1 MLSLAKDVD
10 AIRMAAQAEAL
21 AALEAKHAE
30 EWREF
35 RERAEAQR
43 QGASKKK
50 LKQINFQLQQEESDL
65 RYRHHEE
72 LEDLEGGDD
81 AATVEEAVV
90 VEDLEAKR
98 REEEERIKAKKLAKA
113 AKKKSKRE
121 AKAKTESARAQADA
135 IEAEEVR
142 RNSERKKECEAISR
156 KLVEVNRRIK
166 DVAADGHCLYRAI
179 ADQSASTYTEVRKT
193 CAAFM
198 ESHESD
204 FAPFI
209 EDESFGDHCAKVR
222 SSAEWGGQPEV
233 LALARALHRPIVVY
247 SRDSAPLRMG
257 EGSDEIVVT
266 YHRDYYALGEH
277 YNSTEPLRP

>member
-1 MLSLAKDVD
+1 
-10 AIRMAAQAEAL
+10 MAAQAEAL
-21 AALEAKHAE
+21 AELEARHEE

-50 LKQINFQLQQEESDL
+50 LKQIEFQLQQEESDL
-65 RYRHHEE
+65 RYRQSNEID
-72 LEDLEGGDD
+72 DLEGCDD

-90 VEDLEAKR
+90 VEDAAAKR
-98 REEEERIKAKKLAKA
+98 REEEERQRAKKLAKA
-113 AKKKSKRE
+113 QKKKSKRE

-142 RNSERKKECEAISR
+142 RNSERKKECEAISK
-156 KLVEVNRRIK
+156 KLVEVNRKIK

-179 ADQSASTYTEVRKT
+179 ADQSDSTYTEVRKT

-198 ESHESD
+198 EAHADD

-222 SSAEWGGQPEV
+222 SSAEWGGQPEL
-233 LALARALHRPIVVY
+233 LALARALQRPIVVY
-247 SRDSAPLRMG
+247 SRDSEPLRMG
-257 EGSDEIVVT
+257 ESDGEELVVT

>member
-1 MLSLAKDVD
+1 
-10 AIRMAAQAEAL
+10 MAAQAGAL
-21 AALEAKHAE
+21 AALEAKHEA

-50 LKQINFQLQQEESDL
+50 LKQLEFQLQQEESDL
-65 RYRHHEE
+65 RYRQHEE
-72 LEDLEGGDD
+72 LDELDGD
-81 AATVEEAVV
+81 AETVEEEPVV
-90 VEDLEAKR
+90 VEDAAARK

-156 KLVEVNRRIK
+156 KLVEINRRIK

-179 ADQSASTYTEVRKT
+179 ADQSDSTYTEVRKT
-193 CAAFM
+193 CASFM
-198 ESHESD
+198 EAHADD

-233 LALARALHRPIVVY
+233 LALARALQRPIVVY

>member
-1 MLSLAKDVD
+1 
-10 AIRMAAQAEAL
+10 MAAQAEAL
-21 AALEAKHAE
+21 AALEAKHEA
-30 EWREF
+30 EWRAF
-35 RERAEAQR
+35 RERAETQR

-65 RYRHHEE
+65 RYRQHEE
-72 LEDLEGGDD
+72 LDELDGGDD
-81 AATVEEAVV
+81 AATVEEPAV
-90 VEDLEAKR
+90 VEDLEAKKR
-98 REEEERIKAKKLAKA
+98 DEEERIKAKKLAKA
-113 AKKKSKRE
+113 AKKKSKRD

-156 KLVEVNRRIK
+156 KLVEINRRIK
-166 DVAADGHCLYRAI
+166 DVAADGHCLYRAV
-179 ADQSASTYTEVRKT
+179 ADQSDSTYTEVRKT

-198 ESHESD
+198 EAHADD

-233 LALARALHRPIVVY
+233 LALARALDRPIVVY
-247 SRDSAPLRMG
+247 SRDSEPLRMG
-257 EGSDEIVVT
+257 ESDGEELVVT

>member
-1 MLSLAKDVD
+1 
-10 AIRMAAQAEAL
+10 MAAQAEAL
-21 AALEAKHAE
+21 AALEAKHEA

-50 LKQINFQLQQEESDL
+50 LKQLEFSLQREESDL
-65 RYRHHEE
+65 RYRQHEE
-72 LEDLEGGDD
+72 LDELDGGDD
-81 AATVEEAVV
+81 AATVEEEEVV
-90 VEDLEAKR
+90 VEDAAAKK

-121 AKAKTESARAQADA
+121 AKAKTASARAQADA

-142 RNSERKKECEAISR
+142 RNSERKKECEAIAR
-156 KLVEVNRRIK
+156 KLVEINRRIK

-179 ADQSASTYTEVRKT
+179 ADQSDSTYTEVRKT

-198 ESHESD
+198 ESHEGD

-222 SSAEWGGQPEV
+222 SSAEWGGQPEL
-233 LALARALHRPIVVY
+233 LALARALERPIVVY

-257 EGSDEIVVT
+257 EGMTGEELVVT

>member
-1 MLSLAKDVD
+1 
-10 AIRMAAQAEAL
+10 MAAQAEAL
-21 AALEAKHAE
+21 AALEAKHEA
-30 EWREF
+30 EWRAF
-35 RERAEAQR
+35 RERAETQR

-65 RYRHHEE
+65 RYRQHEE
-72 LEDLEGGDD
+72 LDELDGGDD
-81 AATVEEAVV
+81 AATVEEEEVV
-90 VEDLEAKR
+90 VEDAAAKK

-121 AKAKTESARAQADA
+121 AKAKTASARAQADA

-156 KLVEVNRRIK
+156 KLVDVNRRIK

-179 ADQSASTYTEVRKT
+179 ADQSDSTYTEVRKT

-198 ESHESD
+198 EAHADD

-233 LALARALHRPIVVY
+233 LALARALDRPIVVY
-247 SRDSAPLRMG
+247 SRDSEPLRMG
-257 EGSDEIVVT
+257 ESDGEELVVT

>member
-1 MLSLAKDVD
+1 
-10 AIRMAAQAEAL
+10 MAAQAEAL
-21 AALEAKHAE
+21 AALEAKHE
-30 EWREF
+30 DEWREF

-50 LKQINFQLQQEESDL
+50 LKQIEFQLQQDESDL
-65 RYRHHEE
+65 RYRQHEE

-81 AATVEEAVV
+81 GETVEEAAV

-98 REEEERIKAKKLAKA
+98 REEEARIKAKKLAKA

-156 KLVEVNRRIK
+156 KLVEINRRIK

-179 ADQSASTYTEVRKT
+179 ADQSDSTYTEVRKT
-193 CAAFM
+193 CASFM
-198 ESHESD
+198 ESHEND

-233 LALARALHRPIVVY
+233 LALARALQRPIVVY

-257 EGSDEIVVT
+257 EGEGEELVVT

>member
-1 MLSLAKDVD
+1 
-10 AIRMAAQAEAL
+10 MAAQAEPL
-21 AALEAKHAE
+21 LELEAKHAE
-30 EWREF
+30 EWRAF

-50 LKQINFQLQQEESDL
+50 LKQIVFQLQQEESDL
-65 RYRHHEE
+65 RYRQHEE

-81 AATVEEAVV
+81 AATVQEEVV
-90 VEDLEAKR
+90 VEDAAAKK
-98 REEEERIKAKKLAKA
+98 REEEARIKAKKLAKA
-113 AKKKSKRE
+113 QKKKSKRE

-156 KLVEVNRRIK
+156 KLVDVNRRIK

-179 ADQSASTYTEVRKT
+179 ADQSDSTYTEVRKT
-193 CAAFM
+193 CASFM
-198 ESHESD
+198 ESHADD

-233 LALARALHRPIVVY
+233 LALARALQRPIVVY

-257 EGSDEIVVT
+257 EDCTGEELVVT

>member
-1 MLSLAKDVD
+1 
-10 AIRMAAQAEAL
+10 MAAQAEAL
-21 AALEAKHAE
+21 AALEAKHEA
-30 EWREF
+30 EWRAF

-50 LKQINFQLQQEESDL
+50 LKLIDFQLQQEESDL
-65 RYRHHEE
+65 RYRQSNELDE
-72 LEDLEGGDD
+72 LEGSDD
-81 AATVEEAVV
+81 AATVEEEVV

-98 REEEERIKAKKLAKA
+98 REEEERIKARKLAKA

-121 AKAKTESARAQADA
+121 AKAKADGAKAQADA

-179 ADQSASTYTEVRKT
+179 ADQSDSTYAEVRKT
-193 CAAFM
+193 CASFM

-222 SSAEWGGQPEV
+222 SSAEWGGQPEL
-233 LALARALHRPIVVY
+233 LALARALQRPIVVY
-247 SRDSAPLRMG
+247 SRDSEPLRMG
-257 EGSDEIVVT
+257 ESDGEELVVT

>member
-1 MLSLAKDVD
+1 
-10 AIRMAAQAEAL
+10 MAAQAEAL
-21 AALEAKHAE
+21 AALEAKHEA

-50 LKQINFQLQQEESDL
+50 LKQLEFSLQREESDL
-65 RYRHHEE
+65 RYRQHEE
-72 LEDLEGGDD
+72 LDELDGGDD
-81 AATVEEAVV
+81 AATVEEEEVV
-90 VEDLEAKR
+90 VEDAAAKK

-121 AKAKTESARAQADA
+121 AKAKTASARAQADA

-142 RNSERKKECEAISR
+142 RNSERKKECEAIAR
-156 KLVEVNRRIK
+156 KLVEINRRIK

-179 ADQSASTYTEVRKT
+179 ADQSDSTYTEVRKT

-198 ESHESD
+198 EAHADD

-222 SSAEWGGQPEV
+222 SSAEWGGQPEL
-233 LALARALHRPIVVY
+233 LALARALQRPIVVY
-247 SRDSAPLRMG
+247 SRDSEPLRMG
-257 EGSDEIVVT
+257 ESDGEELVVT

>member
-1 MLSLAKDVD
+1 
-10 AIRMAAQAEAL
+10 MAAQAEAL
-21 AALEAKHAE
+21 AALEAKHE
-30 EWREF
+30 DEWREF
-35 RERAEAQR
+35 RERAETQR

-50 LKQINFQLQQEESDL
+50 LKLIEFQLQREESDL
-65 RYRHHEE
+65 RYRQHEE
-72 LEDLEGGDD
+72 LADLEGDD
-81 AATVEEAVV
+81 AATVEEPAV
-90 VEDLEAKR
+90 VEDLEAKKR
-98 REEEERIKAKKLAKA
+98 DEEERIKARKLAKA

-179 ADQSASTYTEVRKT
+179 ADQSDSTYTEVRKT
-193 CAAFM
+193 CASFM
-198 ESHESD
+198 ESHADD

-222 SSAEWGGQPEV
+222 SSAEWGGQPEL
-233 LALARALHRPIVVY
+233 LALARALQRPIVVY
-247 SRDSAPLRMG
+247 SRDSEPLRMG
-257 EGSDEIVVT
+257 DGNGEELVVT
-266 YHRDYYALGEH
+266 YHRVYYALGEH

>member
-1 MLSLAKDVD
+1 
-10 AIRMAAQAEAL
+10 MAAQAEAL
-21 AALEAKHAE
+21 AALEAKHEE

-35 RERAEAQR
+35 RERAETQR

-50 LKQINFQLQQEESDL
+50 LKQIEFALQQEESDL

-81 AATVEEAVV
+81 AATVEEPAV
-90 VEDLEAKR
+90 VEDAAAKR
-98 REEEERIKAKKLAKA
+98 REEEERQRARKLAKA

-142 RNSERKKECEAISR
+142 RNSERKKECAAISK
-156 KLVEVNRRIK
+156 KLVDVNRRIK
-166 DVAADGHCLYRAI
+166 DVAADGHCLYRAV
-179 ADQSASTYTEVRKT
+179 ADQSDSTYTEVRKT

-198 ESHESD
+198 ESHADD

-222 SSAEWGGQPEV
+222 SSAEWGGQPEL
-233 LALARALHRPIVVY
+233 LALARALNRPIVVY

-257 EGSDEIVVT
+257 ESDGEELVVT

>member
-1 MLSLAKDVD
+1 
-10 AIRMAAQAEAL
+10 MAAQAEAL
-21 AALEAKHAE
+21 AELEAKHE
-30 EWREF
+30 DEWRAF
-35 RERAEAQR
+35 REKAETQR

-50 LKQINFQLQQEESDL
+50 LKQIEFALQQEESDL
-65 RYRHHEE
+65 RYRQHEE
-72 LEDLEGGDD
+72 LEELDGGDD
-81 AATVEEAVV
+81 EATVEEPVV
-90 VEDLEAKR
+90 VEDAAAKK
-98 REEEERIKAKKLAKA
+98 REEEARIKAKKLAKA
-113 AKKKSKRE
+113 QKKKSKRE

-142 RNSERKKECEAISR
+142 RNSERKKECEAISK

-166 DVAADGHCLYRAI
+166 DVAADGHCLYRAV
-179 ADQSASTYTEVRKT
+179 ADQSDSTYTEVRKT

-198 ESHESD
+198 EAHADD

-209 EDESFGDHCAKVR
+209 EDESFGDHCDKVR
-222 SSAEWGGQPEV
+222 SSAEWGGQPEL
-233 LALARALHRPIVVY
+233 LALARALQRPIVVY

-257 EGSDEIVVT
+257 ESDGEELVVT

>member
-1 MLSLAKDVD
+1 
-10 AIRMAAQAEAL
+10 MAAQAEAL
-21 AALEAKHAE
+21 AALEAKHE
-30 EWREF
+30 DEWRAF
-35 RERAEAQR
+35 REKAETQR

-50 LKQINFQLQQEESDL
+50 LKQIEFALQQEESDL
-65 RYRHHEE
+65 RYRQHEE
-72 LEDLEGGDD
+72 LADLEGGDD

-90 VEDLEAKR
+90 VEDLEAKK
-98 REEEERIKAKKLAKA
+98 REEEARIKAKKLAKA

-121 AKAKTESARAQADA
+121 SKAKNESAKAQADT

-142 RNSERKKECEAISR
+142 RNSERKKECEAIAR

-166 DVAADGHCLYRAI
+166 DVAADGHCLYRAV
-179 ADQSASTYTEVRKT
+179 ADQSGSTYAEVRKT
-193 CAAFM
+193 CASFM

-233 LALARALHRPIVVY
+233 LALARALGRPIVVY
-247 SRDSAPLRMG
+247 SRDAAPLRMG
-257 EGSDEIVVT
+257 EDCAGEELVVT

>member
-1 MLSLAKDVD
+1 
-10 AIRMAAQAEAL
+10 MAAQAEAL
-21 AALEAKHAE
+21 AALEAKHE
-30 EWREF
+30 DEWRAF
-35 RERAEAQR
+35 REKAETQR

-50 LKQINFQLQQEESDL
+50 LKQIEFALQQEESDL

-81 AATVEEAVV
+81 AATVEEEVV
-90 VEDLEAKR
+90 VEDVAAKK
-98 REEEERIKAKKLAKA
+98 REEEERQRAKKLAKA

-121 AKAKTESARAQADA
+121 AKAKAASAKASELDE
-135 IEAEEVR
+135 EAEEVR

-156 KLVEVNRRIK
+156 KLVEINRRIK

-179 ADQSASTYTEVRKT
+179 ADQSGSTYTSIRET
-193 CAAFM
+193 CASFM

-222 SSAEWGGQPEV
+222 SSAEWGGQPEL
-233 LALARALHRPIVVY
+233 LALARALERPIVVY

-257 EGSDEIVVT
+257 DGEGEELVVT

>member
-1 MLSLAKDVD
+1 
-10 AIRMAAQAEAL
+10 MAAQAEPL
-21 AALEAKHAE
+21 LELEAKHAE
-30 EWREF
+30 EWRAF

-50 LKQINFQLQQEESDL
+50 LKQIVFQLQQEESDL
-65 RYRHHEE
+65 RYRQHEE
-72 LEDLEGGDD
+72 LDELDGGDD
-81 AATVEEAVV
+81 AATVEEEVV
-90 VEDLEAKR
+90 VEDAAAKK

-113 AKKKSKRE
+113 QKKKSKRE

-156 KLVEVNRRIK
+156 KLVEVNRKIK

-179 ADQSASTYTEVRKT
+179 ADQSDSTYTEVRKT
-193 CAAFM
+193 CAFFM

-233 LALARALHRPIVVY
+233 LALARALQRPIVVY
-247 SRDSAPLRMG
+247 SRDSEPLRMG
-257 EGSDEIVVT
+257 ESDGEELVVT

>member
-1 MLSLAKDVD
+1 
-10 AIRMAAQAEAL
+10 MAAQAEAL
-21 AALEAKHAE
+21 AALEAKHEA

-35 RERAEAQR
+35 RERAETQR

-50 LKQINFQLQQEESDL
+50 LKQIEFQLQQEESDL
-65 RYRHHEE
+65 RYRQHEE
-72 LEDLEGGDD
+72 LDELDGGDD
-81 AATVEEAVV
+81 AATVEEEEVV
-90 VEDLEAKR
+90 VEDAAAKK

-121 AKAKTESARAQADA
+121 AKAKTASARAQADA

-156 KLVEVNRRIK
+156 KLVDVNRRIK

-179 ADQSASTYTEVRKT
+179 ADQSDSTYTEVRKT

-198 ESHESD
+198 AAHESD

-233 LALARALHRPIVVY
+233 LALARALQRPILVY

-257 EGSDEIVVT
+257 EGEGEELVVT

>member
-1 MLSLAKDVD
+1 
-10 AIRMAAQAEAL
+10 MAAQAEAL
-21 AALEAKHAE
+21 AALEAKHEA
-30 EWREF
+30 EWRAF

-50 LKQINFQLQQEESDL
+50 LKLIDFQLQQEESDL
-65 RYRHHEE
+65 RYRQSNELDE
-72 LEDLEGGDD
+72 LEGSDD
-81 AATVEEAVV
+81 AATVEEEVV

-98 REEEERIKAKKLAKA
+98 REEEERIKARKLAKA

-121 AKAKTESARAQADA
+121 AKAKADGAKAQADA

-142 RNSERKKECEAISR
+142 RNSERKKECEAISK
-156 KLVEVNRRIK
+156 KLLEVNRRIK

-179 ADQSASTYTEVRKT
+179 ADQSDSTYAEVRKT
-193 CAAFM
+193 CASFM

-233 LALARALHRPIVVY
+233 LALARALDRPIVVY

>member
-1 MLSLAKDVD
+1 
-10 AIRMAAQAEAL
+10 MAAQAEAL
-21 AALEAKHAE
+21 AALEAKHEA

-35 RERAEAQR
+35 RERAETQR

-50 LKQINFQLQQEESDL
+50 LKQIEFQLQREESDL
-65 RYRHHEE
+65 RYRQHEE
-72 LEDLEGGDD
+72 LDELDGD
-81 AATVEEAVV
+81 AETVEEEPVV
-90 VEDLEAKR
+90 VEDAAARK

-121 AKAKTESARAQADA
+121 AKAKDASAKAQADA

-209 EDESFGDHCAKVR
+209 EDEGFGDHCAKVR

>member
-1 MLSLAKDVD
+1 
-10 AIRMAAQAEAL
+10 MAAQAEAL
-21 AALEAKHAE
+21 AALEAKHKA
-30 EWREF
+30 EWRAF

-50 LKQINFQLQQEESDL
+50 LKQIAFQLQQEESDL
-65 RYRHHEE
+65 RYQQHQELEE
-72 LEDLEGGDD
+72 LEGD
-81 AATVEEAVV
+81 AGTVEEEPVV
-90 VEDLEAKR
+90 VEDAAARK

-156 KLVEVNRRIK
+156 KLVEVNRKIK
-166 DVAADGHCLYRAI
+166 DVAADGHCLYRAV
-179 ADQSASTYTEVRKT
+179 ADQSDSTYAEVRET
-193 CAAFM
+193 CATFM
-198 ESHESD
+198 EAHADD

-233 LALARALHRPIVVY
+233 LALARALQRPIVVY

-257 EGSDEIVVT
+257 DGNGEELVVT

>member
-1 MLSLAKDVD
+1 
-10 AIRMAAQAEAL
+10 MAAQAEAL
-21 AALEAKHAE
+21 AALEARHAD
-30 EWREF
+30 EWRAF
-35 RERAEAQR
+35 RERAETQR

-50 LKQINFQLQQEESDL
+50 LKQLEFQLQREESDL
-65 RYRHHEE
+65 RYRQHEE

-81 AATVEEAVV
+81 GATVEEEVV
-90 VEDLEAKR
+90 VEDAAAKK

-121 AKAKTESARAQADA
+121 ARAKTESARAQADA

-142 RNSERKKECEAISR
+142 RNSERKKECEAISK
-156 KLVEVNRRIK
+156 KLLEVNRRIK
-166 DVAADGHCLYRAI
+166 DVAADGHCLYRAV
-179 ADQSASTYTEVRKT
+179 ADQSDSTYTEVRKT

-198 ESHESD
+198 AAHESD

-222 SSAEWGGQPEV
+222 SSAEWGGQPEL
-233 LALARALHRPIVVY
+233 LALARALNRPIVVY

>member
-1 MLSLAKDVD
+1 
-10 AIRMAAQAEAL
+10 MAAQAEAL
-21 AALEAKHAE
+21 AALEAKHEA
-30 EWREF
+30 EWRAF
-35 RERAEAQR
+35 RERAETQR

-65 RYRHHEE
+65 RYRQHEE
-72 LEDLEGGDD
+72 LDELDGGDD
-81 AATVEEAVV
+81 AATVEEPVV

-98 REEEERIKAKKLAKA
+98 REEEARIKAKKLAKA
-113 AKKKSKRE
+113 AKKKSKRD
-121 AKAKTESARAQADA
+121 AKAKAESAKASQVDE
-135 IEAEEVR
+135 EAEEVR

>member
-1 MLSLAKDVD
+1 
-10 AIRMAAQAEAL
+10 MAAQAEAL
-21 AALEAKHAE
+21 AELEARHEE

-50 LKQINFQLQQEESDL
+50 LKQIEFQLQQEESDL
-65 RYRHHEE
+65 RYRQSNEID
-72 LEDLEGGDD
+72 DLEGCDD

-90 VEDLEAKR
+90 VEDAAAKR
-98 REEEERIKAKKLAKA
+98 REEEERQRAKKLAKA

-142 RNSERKKECEAISR
+142 RNSERKKECEAISK
-156 KLVEVNRRIK
+156 KLVEVNRKIK

-179 ADQSASTYTEVRKT
+179 ADQSDSTYTEVRKT

-198 ESHESD
+198 EAHADD

-222 SSAEWGGQPEV
+222 SSAEWGGQPEL
-233 LALARALHRPIVVY
+233 LALARALQRPIVVY
-247 SRDSAPLRMG
+247 SRDSEPLRMG
-257 EGSDEIVVT
+257 ESDGEELVVT

>member
-1 MLSLAKDVD
+1 
-10 AIRMAAQAEAL
+10 MAAQAEAL
-21 AALEAKHAE
+21 AALEAKHEA
-30 EWREF
+30 EWRDF

-50 LKQINFQLQQEESDL
+50 LKLIEFQLQQEESDL
-65 RYRHHEE
+65 RYRQHEE
-72 LEDLEGGDD
+72 LDELDGGDD
-81 AATVEEAVV
+81 GETVEEPVV
-90 VEDLEAKR
+90 VEDLEAKK
-98 REEEERIKAKKLAKA
+98 REEEERIKARKLAKA
-113 AKKKSKRE
+113 QKKKSKRE
-121 AKAKTESARAQADA
+121 ARAKTESAKAQADA

-142 RNSERKKECEAISR
+142 RNSERKKECEAISK
-156 KLVEVNRRIK
+156 KLIEVNRRIK
-166 DVAADGHCLYRAI
+166 DVAADGHCLYRAV
-179 ADQSASTYTEVRKT
+179 ADQSDSTYTEVRKT

-198 ESHESD
+198 EAHADD

-222 SSAEWGGQPEV
+222 SSAEWGGQPEL
-233 LALARALHRPIVVY
+233 LALARALQRPIVVY
-247 SRDSAPLRMG
+247 SRDSEPLRMG

>member
-1 MLSLAKDVD
+1 
-10 AIRMAAQAEAL
+10 MAAQAEAL
-21 AALEAKHAE
+21 AALEAKHEA

-50 LKQINFQLQQEESDL
+50 LKQLEFSLQREESDL
-65 RYRHHEE
+65 RYRQHEE
-72 LEDLEGGDD
+72 LDELEGGDD
-81 AATVEEAVV
+81 GATVEEAVV

-121 AKAKTESARAQADA
+121 AKAKTESAKAQADA

-142 RNSERKKECEAISR
+142 RNSERKRECEAISR
-156 KLVEVNRRIK
+156 KLVEINRRIK

-179 ADQSASTYTEVRKT
+179 ADQSDSTYTEVRKT

-198 ESHESD
+198 AAHESD

-233 LALARALHRPIVVY
+233 LALARALQRPIVVY

-257 EGSDEIVVT
+257 DSDGEELVVT

>member
-1 MLSLAKDVD
+1 
-10 AIRMAAQAEAL
+10 MAAQAEAL
-21 AALEAKHAE
+21 AALEARHEA

-35 RERAEAQR
+35 RERAETQR

-50 LKQINFQLQQEESDL
+50 LKQIVFQLQQEESDL
-65 RYRHHEE
+65 RYRQHEE
-72 LEDLEGGDD
+72 LEELEGD
-81 AATVEEAVV
+81 AETVEEEPVV
-90 VEDLEAKR
+90 VEDAAARK

-113 AKKKSKRE
+113 QKKKSKRE

-156 KLVEVNRRIK
+156 KLVEINRKIK

-179 ADQSASTYTEVRKT
+179 ADQSDSTYAEVRKT

-198 ESHESD
+198 EAHADD

-233 LALARALHRPIVVY
+233 LALARALNRPIVVF

-257 EGSDEIVVT
+257 EGADEIVVT